1 MRNAKEGVSRIIGL
15 GIALVLAAVFSMLI
29 WVPQGHADGTTVDMN
44 KTGSITVHSVEGD
57 TGVAATGAEA
67 NNLTNQII
75 NGSEFKLTKDSTDVS
90 TIAGMQAAAGV
101 TTKNF
106 TADTRFAEQ
115 TCTTKTDSTKGLKGS
130 CKFEPL
136 APGVYKLEQIKA
148 PTGKQTAAPA
158 IVVLPLTNPTG
169 NGFMYDIHVY
179 PKNATIG
186 SIKKVNTTPADT
198 LLKEGAEMTFKITVP
213 IPKHNADTKKFT
225 AFTVT
230 DEPISGLTVAEN
242 GITSVVLGS
251 ETLTLGTHYT
261 VSKTANN
268 VKVTFVGDGLTKL
281 SGSTES
287 ELIVNVKGTVTNI
300 ANDKVVKNKAAYA
313 YKLADGTNNTGGKD
327 PNGND
332 PGSEGVETKDD
343 DSSQTTFGYVKIKNT
358 DGTTNALTGG
368 KFKVGKCA
376 ADGKSVAAGQ
386 EVATD
391 ATTAASVG
399 PIGPLDKLCVE
410 QTTAPTGYALNP
422 EATAVEFTAEKITNA
437 TGNTLEAPVTNTSN
451 NDFLSKLPLTGGPGV
466 IALLS
471 AGAVLMLVAVAL
483 MSRKRHQD

>member
-29 WVPQGHADGTTVDMN
+29 WVPQGHADGTTVDMD

-57 TGVAATGAEA
+57 TGVAATGAEVSNLA
-67 NNLTNQII
+67 NPKIT
-75 NGSEFKLTKDSTDVS
+75 GSEFELTKDSTDVS
-90 TIAGMQAAAGV
+90 TLAGMQAAAGV

-106 TADTRFAEQ
+106 SPDTHFAAQ
-115 TCTTKTDSTKGLKGS
+115 NCKTTGTEGS
-130 CKFEPL
+130 CKFNQL
-136 APGVYKLEQIKA
+136 IPGVYKLEQIKA

-158 IVVLPLTNPTG
+158 IVVLPLTNPAGT
-169 NGFMYDIHVY
+169 GFMYDIHVY

-300 ANDKVVKNKAAYA
+300 ANDKIVKNAAAYA

-332 PGSEGVETKDD
+332 PGSKGEETNEN
-343 DSSQTTFGYVKIKNT
+343 DSSKTTFGYVKIKNT
-358 DGTTNALTGG
+358 DGTNNVLTGG

-376 ADGKSVAAGQ
+376 ADGKSVVAGQ

-391 ATTAASVG
+391 ATAAASVG
-399 PIGPLDKLCVE
+399 PIGPLAKLCVE

-422 EATAVEFTAEKITNA
+422 EATAIEFTAEKITNA
-437 TGNTLEAPVTNTSN
+437 NNKTLEALVTNTSN
-451 NDFLSKLPLTGGPGV
+451 NDFLGKLPLTGGPGV

>member
-44 KTGSITVHSVEGD
+44 KKGSITVHSVEGD
-57 TGVAATGAEA
+57 TGVPATGAEV
-67 NNLTNQII
+67 NNLTNQKI
-75 NGSEFKLTKDSTDVS
+75 NGSEFTLTKDSTDVS

-106 TADTRFAEQ
+106 TADTHFIAKN
-115 TCTTKTDSTKGLKGS
+115 CTTQTNGS
-130 CKFEPL
+130 CKFEQL
-136 APGVYKLEQIKA
+136 VPGVYKLEQIKA

-169 NGFMYDIHVY
+169 TGFLYDIHVY

-213 IPKHNADTKKFT
+213 IPKHDADAKKFT

-230 DEPISGLTVAEN
+230 DEPVSGLTVAES
-242 GITSVVLGS
+242 GITSVVLGT
-251 ETLTLGTHYT
+251 ETLTSDTHYT
-261 VSKTANN
+261 VSKTGNN

-343 DSSQTTFGYVKIKNT
+343 DSSQTTFGYVQIKNT

-391 ATTAASVG
+391 ATTAAQVG
-399 PIGPLDKLCVE
+399 PIGPLAKLCVE

-422 EATAVEFTAEKITNA
+422 EATAIEFTAEKITNA
-437 TGNTLEAPVTNTSN
+437 NNKTLEALVTNTSN

>member
-44 KTGSITVHSVEGD
+44 KKGSITVHSVEGD
-57 TGVAATGAEA
+57 TGVPATGAEV
-67 NNLTNQII
+67 NNLTNQKI
-75 NGSEFKLTKDSTDVS
+75 NGSEFTLTKDSTDVS

-106 TADTRFAEQ
+106 TADTHFIAKN
-115 TCTTKTDSTKGLKGS
+115 CTTQTNGS
-130 CKFEPL
+130 CKFEQL
-136 APGVYKLEQIKA
+136 VPGVYKLEQIKA

-169 NGFMYDIHVY
+169 NGFLYDIHVY

-213 IPKHNADTKKFT
+213 IPKHDADAKKFT

-230 DEPISGLTVAEN
+230 DEPVSGLTVAES
-242 GITSVVLGS
+242 GITSVVLGT
-251 ETLTLGTHYT
+251 ETLTSDTHYT
-261 VSKTANN
+261 VSKTGNN

-343 DSSQTTFGYVKIKNT
+343 DSSQTTFGYVQIKNT

-391 ATTAASVG
+391 ATTAAQVG
-399 PIGPLDKLCVE
+399 PIGPLAKLCVE

-422 EATAVEFTAEKITNA
+422 EATAIEFTAEKITNA
-437 TGNTLEAPVTNTSN
+437 NNKTLEALVTNTSN

>member
-29 WVPQGHADGTTVDMN
+29 WVPQGHADGTTVDMT
-44 KTGSITVHSVEGD
+44 KKGSITVHSVEGD
-57 TGVAATGAEA
+57 TGVPATGAEA
-67 NNLTNQII
+67 NDLSNQII
-75 NGSEFKLTKDSTDVS
+75 TGSEFKLTKDSTDVS
-90 TIAGMQAAAGV
+90 TLAGMQAAARV
-101 TTKNF
+101 TTTNF
-106 TADTRFAEQ
+106 TADNNFDAQ
-115 TCTTKTDSTKGLKGS
+115 TCRTGTDGS
-130 CKFEPL
+130 CKFDQL
-136 APGVYKLEQIKA
+136 VPGVYKLEQIKA
-148 PTGKQTAAPA
+148 PTGKQNAAPA
-158 IVVLPLTNPTG
+158 IVVLPLTNPAGT
-169 NGFMYDIHVY
+169 GFMYDIHVY
-179 PKNATIG
+179 PKNAIIG

-230 DEPISGLTVAEN
+230 DEPVSGLTVAES
-242 GITSVVLGS
+242 GITSVVLGT
-251 ETLTLGTHYT
+251 ETLTSDTHYT
-261 VSKTANN
+261 VSKTGNN
-268 VKVTFVGDGLTKL
+268 VKVTFVDAGLTKL
-281 SGSTES
+281 SGSTER

-300 ANDKVVKNKAAYA
+300 ATAKVVKNKAAYA

-332 PGSEGVETKDD
+332 PGSEGVETNGN

-358 DGTTNALTGG
+358 DGTTNELTGG

-376 ADGKSVAAGQ
+376 ANGKSVAAGQ

-391 ATTAASVG
+391 ATTGNSVG
-399 PIGPLDKLCVE
+399 PIGPLAKLCVE

-422 EATAVEFTAEKITNA
+422 EATAIEFTAEKITNA
-437 TGNTLEAPVTNTSN
+437 NDKTLEALVTNTSN
-451 NDFLSKLPLTGGPGV
+451 NDFLGKLPLTGGPGV

>member
-1 MRNAKEGVSRIIGL
+1 M
-15 GIALVLAAVFSMLI
+15 
-29 WVPQGHADGTTVDMN
+29 
-44 KTGSITVHSVEGD
+44 
-57 TGVAATGAEA
+57 
-67 NNLTNQII
+67 
-75 NGSEFKLTKDSTDVS
+75 
-90 TIAGMQAAAGV
+90 
-101 TTKNF
+101 
-106 TADTRFAEQ
+106 
-115 TCTTKTDSTKGLKGS
+115 
-130 CKFEPL
+130 
-136 APGVYKLEQIKA
+136 
-148 PTGKQTAAPA
+148 
-158 IVVLPLTNPTG
+158 
-169 NGFMYDIHVY
+169 
-179 PKNATIG
+179 
-186 SIKKVNTTPADT
+186 
-198 LLKEGAEMTFKITVP
+198 
-213 IPKHNADTKKFT
+213 
-225 AFTVT
+225 
-230 DEPISGLTVAEN
+230 
-242 GITSVVLGS
+242 
-251 ETLTLGTHYT
+251 
-261 VSKTANN
+261 
-268 VKVTFVGDGLTKL
+268 TKL

-343 DSSQTTFGYVKIKNT
+343 DSSQTPFGYVQIKNT

-391 ATTAASVG
+391 ATTAAQVG
-399 PIGPLDKLCVE
+399 PIGPLAKLCVE

-422 EATAVEFTAEKITNA
+422 EATAIEFTAEKIKSAN
-437 TGNTLEAPVTNTSN
+437 NKPLEALVKNTSN
-451 NDFLSKLPLTGGPGV
+451 NDFLGKLPLTGGPGV